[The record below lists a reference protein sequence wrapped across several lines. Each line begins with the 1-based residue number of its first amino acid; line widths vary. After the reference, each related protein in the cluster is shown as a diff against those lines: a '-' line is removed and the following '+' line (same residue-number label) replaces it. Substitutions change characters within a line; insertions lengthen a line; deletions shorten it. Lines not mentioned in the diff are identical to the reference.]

1 MGGTPGLVARQQ
13 TAHLQQ
19 PPKRS
24 TGSVSARHKRNRAGE
39 NAARNRRGQD
49 GARLV
54 AEWSVY
60 FVSVFQSEDVRR
72 PLGFARFRE
81 RLAHTHRSYR
91 RFGVLRKILAGRAIR
106 GV

>member
-24 TGSVSARHKRNRAGE
+24 AGSVSARHKRNRAGE
-39 NAARNRRGQD
+39 RAARNRRGQD

-72 PLGFARFRE
+72 PLGFARFARTTE
-81 RLAHTHRSYR
+81 GLAHTHRSDR
-91 RFGVLRKILAGRAIR
+91 RFGVL
-106 GV
+106 